1 VSIDF
6 DRVKVDPAR
15 RRLDPARVVIVVV
28 AIGLAVAI
36 VKPWTLGPT
45 PDAKPPPVALAEA
58 SASVAASGR
67 PSASPATEIALP
79 PTSSGIPAPT
89 WAEVAPIIE
98 THDAWGVR
106 AILLARR
113 PSLGIPA
120 SPRFVERWTRTTPN
134 SSTVEIARVARDDQ
148 VVVALGVTVPS
159 GIEPLDM
166 RVWKLGA
173 NDVTRWIDGHSLDRT
188 DRDGSFTFIRSDPA
202 GGALSWPAG
211 HYRVD
216 LLAADGSYSIA
227 VQIPGRFGIVPAPD
241 DSTSGIQVNVLAPDA
256 SDPSGVQFGPFAM
269 VDGVGVPLEASQQAS
284 MSDEEAWR
292 MIVEDEVTG
301 GSSRVA
307 SEYLPRASGLGVM
320 LTNHADVTFAAIARL
335 APDARVSVAPMIG
348 GISELR
354 GQTPWVAFA
363 PRAGGVWPP
372 GVYAIT
378 VGWTDPAGW
387 HRGTWH
393 VELRPGPTRDV
404 TPVG

>member
-6 DRVKVDPAR
+6 DPVKVDPPR
-15 RRLDPARVVIVVV
+15 RRFDPARVVIVVV
-28 AIGLAVAI
+28 AVGLAAAI

-45 PDAKPPPVALAEA
+45 PDSRPPPVALAEP
-58 SASVAASGR
+58 SASVTASGR
-67 PSASPATEIALP
+67 PRASPATAIVRP
-79 PTSSGIPAPT
+79 PTSTGVPAPT
-89 WAEVAPIIE
+89 WAEVVPVIE

-148 VVVALGVTVPS
+148 AVVALGVTVPS
-159 GIEPLDM
+159 EIEPLDM
-166 RVWKLGA
+166 RVWKLGTNGETGWMDA
-173 NDVTRWIDGHSLDRT
+173 HPLDRA
-188 DRDGSFTFIRSDPA
+188 DRDGAFTLVRSDPA
-202 GGALSWPAG
+202 GGSLSWAPG

-216 LLAADGSYSIA
+216 LLAAEGSYSIA

-241 DSTSGIQVNVLAPDA
+241 DSTSGIQVNVLAPDV

-269 VDGVGVPLEASQQAS
+269 VDGVGVPLEASQGPL
-284 MSDEEAWR
+284 MSDEDVWR
-292 MIVEDEVTG
+292 MIVEDVRKG
-301 GSSRVA
+301 GPSRVA
-307 SEYLPRASGLGVM
+307 SEYMPRASGLGMM
-320 LTNHADVTFAAIARL
+320 LTNHADVTFAAVSRL
-335 APDARVSVAPMIG
+335 APDARLLVSPMIG

-354 GQTPWVAFA
+354 GRTPWVAFA

-372 GVYAIT
+372 GVYALT
-378 VGWTDPAGW
+378 VEWTDPAGP

-393 VELRPGPTRDV
+393 VELRPGPMRNV